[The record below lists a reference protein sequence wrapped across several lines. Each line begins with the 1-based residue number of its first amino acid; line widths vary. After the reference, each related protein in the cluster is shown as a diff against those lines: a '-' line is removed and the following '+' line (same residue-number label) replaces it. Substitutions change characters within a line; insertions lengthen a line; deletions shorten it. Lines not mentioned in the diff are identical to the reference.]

1 MTPCARGSL
10 LIALVLFAFPAAALA
25 DGPPVGGWAE
35 GGVVGAG
42 SRYMA
47 LPAGRGT
54 LLERLSVKSGRLLR
68 THYLKGHRGIP
79 MVALDGTPGG
89 LSADGRTLVLSS
101 PRPSYPQRTST
112 LYLTNAGNLT
122 LRRRITLRGD
132 FSFDAISPD
141 GATLYLIQLDPR
153 NFTRYAVRALDTD
166 SGRLFAKPVVDRREP
181 DEAMRGLPYTRV
193 MSPDG
198 RYAYTLYGG
207 GEKPFVHALDTRR
220 RSAACIDIPLI
231 PNNAQMSLRLKGRR
245 LTVLADSVPISYV
258 DTATRKVSS
267 VPKAAPPQQA
277 ATASGSGSSTL
288 PAWLVGGLAA
298 AALGV
303 AAMLGARRRRAG
315 DARS

>member
-1 MTPCARGSL
+1 MTPCARRSL
-10 LIALVLFAFPAAALA
+10 LIALFLFAFPAAALA
-25 DGPPVGGWAE
+25 SGPPVGGWAE

-54 LLERLSVKSGRLLR
+54 LLERLSVNSGRLLR

-89 LSADGRTLVLSS
+89 LSTDGRTLVLSS
-101 PRPSYPQRTST
+101 PRTSYPQRTST
-112 LYLTNAGNLT
+112 LYLMNARNLT

-132 FSFDAISPD
+132 LSFDAISPD
-141 GATLYLIQLDPR
+141 GATLYLIQLNPR
-153 NFTRYAVRALDTD
+153 NFTRYAVRALDTG

-181 DEAMRGLPYTRV
+181 DEAMRGVPLTRV

-207 GEKPFVHALDTRR
+207 GDKPFVHALDTRR
-220 RSAACIDIPLI
+220 RSAACIDIPRS
-231 PNNAQMSLRLKGRR
+231 PNSAQMSLRLKGKR
-245 LTVLADSVPISYV
+245 LTVLADGSPISLV
-258 DTATRKVSS
+258 DTATRKVWS
-267 VPKAAPPQQA
+267 VPDAAPPHQA
-277 ATASGSGSSTL
+277 AAAGGSGSGTL

-303 AAMLGARRRRAG
+303 AAMVGVRRRRAG
-315 DARS
+315 AARS